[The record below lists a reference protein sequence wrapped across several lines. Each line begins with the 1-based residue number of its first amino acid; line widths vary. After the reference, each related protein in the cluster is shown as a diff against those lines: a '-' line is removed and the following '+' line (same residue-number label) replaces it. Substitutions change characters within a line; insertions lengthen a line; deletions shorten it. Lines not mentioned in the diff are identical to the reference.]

1 MWFRCSMKIHIR
13 WYYVNFAKTDL
24 RACCTAGTNKIL
36 ICGSTHK
43 ESLIL
48 ELLIQQCRKSIS
60 HPLTQP
66 MQLSFSL
73 LCQRFLFFIPTHSW
87 LPSSQE
93 RNVTQLCFLLR
104 EVVNDFLL
112 KCGEM
117 VSHFVN
123 NFITREPGAMAD
135 KTPDLCQFAVW
146 KLKKKDRY
154 LITIWSNLGEL
165 FFCLY
170 TYWKKTIIGISEGS
184 FYPECCIVFFPS
196 FQTGI
201 PYKL

>member
-1 MWFRCSMKIHIR
+1 MFHENTNQVILCKFCKNWPQGMLHS
-13 WYYVNFAKTDL
+13 
-24 RACCTAGTNKIL
+24 CTAGTNKIL

-73 LCQRFLFFIPTHSW
+73 LCQRFLLFIPTHSW
-87 LPSSQE
+87 LPTLQE

-146 KLKKKDRY
+146 KLKKRIPNYNLIKFRRAIFLPLY
-154 LITIWSNLGEL
+154 LLKKKNNHRDIWRIFLSRKLYS
-165 FFCLY
+165 FF
-170 TYWKKTIIGISEGS
+170 
-184 FYPECCIVFFPS
+184 
-196 FQTGI
+196 
-201 PYKL
+201 